1 MNILTISSNVNRYYN
16 YEDSTEAPEF
26 SFTLHVGGFD
36 SDIVDA
42 VNLLKTPY
50 TPVKGDKIYFLPA
63 VNVPRI
69 KFKNV
74 CVEYGVKN
82 IRDIE
87 QANVIFGSKKSLYE
101 MTDSCWKYKCPTK
114 NFIDFFELVKDKMD
128 DYDVEKTNT
137 ALEFYTNEFIAIDYH
152 LAECIQKHFQFSNH
166 YDYYSNKMVTVKDQY
181 KDLFLTI
188 LDKEILDESSVINV
202 LNGED
207 ATEIDKVMFDH
218 ISDMFNSSD
227 TDNHVLAMEIMA
239 NSKYVESLIYL
250 ELLFYKHSNT
260 IYQTHSKNHVN
271 FKSLISYL
279 GKDKSYLDTSMD
291 KIVDS
296 LRDKDQLT
304 PDKLDILLS
313 YAAKDIQRNGDS
325 QYFTVKT
332 ISVKPDILAEL
343 NSNYTYGMQA
353 DYVPTVVESPV
364 EETLELEEPKD
375 DLQEVESEFAAE
387 DNFEVASEEE
397 LAHLLYGVDNEDIEV
412 SLTVEEEEEDD
423 TDVLETEPVV
433 EVSESQSNN
442 NQIKANDTN
451 DFEWF

>member
-1 MNILTISSNVNRYYN
+1 MNILSINSNLGRYYRLD
-16 YEDSTEAPEF
+16 DSTEEPEF
-26 SFTLHVGGFD
+26 RFTLHVGGFD

-42 VNLLKTPY
+42 INLLKIPY
-50 TPVKGDKIYFLPA
+50 NPVKGDKIYFLPA

-101 MTDSCWKYKCPTK
+101 MTDSHWKYKCPTK
-114 NFIDFFELVKDKMD
+114 DFLAFFELVKDKMD
-128 DYDVEKTNT
+128 DYDIEKTET
-137 ALEFYTNEFIAIDYH
+137 ALEFYTNEFVAMDYQ
-152 LAECIQKHFQFSNH
+152 LAECIQNH
-166 YDYYSNKMVTVKDQY
+166 MDHIDEYDLYSHKMVIVKDQY
-181 KDLFLTI
+181 KELFLNI
-188 LDKEILDESSVINV
+188 LDKEVLDESSVINV

-207 ATEIDKVMFDH
+207 ATEIDKVMFEH

-239 NSKYVESLIYL
+239 NSKYTESLIYL
-250 ELLFYKHSNT
+250 ELLFYKYSNA
-260 IYQTHSKNHVN
+260 IYNTHTKNHVN

-279 GKDKSYLDTSMD
+279 GKDKNYLNTSID
-291 KIVDS
+291 DVVNS

-313 YAAKDIQRNGDS
+313 YGAKDIQQRGDS

-332 ISVKPDILAEL
+332 ISVNPGLLSEL
-343 NSNYTYGMQA
+343 NSNYTYSTQE
-353 DYVPTVVESPV
+353 DFVPTVSETPVIEEVV
-364 EETLELEEPKD
+364 EEVEEPIID
-375 DLQEVESEFAAE
+375 EEPESEFAAE
-387 DNFEVASEEE
+387 DNFDISTEE
-397 LAHLLYGVDNEDIEV
+397 A
-412 SLTVEEEEEDD
+412 EEDT
-423 TDVLETEPVV
+423 TDVLEPEAVS
-433 EVSESQSNN
+433 EVSELQLNN
-442 NQIKANDTN
+442 NQIKTNDTN

>member
-1 MNILTISSNVNRYYN
+1 MNILTISSNLNRYYN
-16 YEDSTEAPEF
+16 HEDSTEAPEF
-26 SFTLHVGGFD
+26 SFTLNVGGFD

-114 NFIDFFELVKDKMD
+114 NFLEFFELVKDKMD
-128 DYDVEKTNT
+128 DYDIEKTET
-137 ALEFYTNEFIAIDYH
+137 ALEFYTNEFVAIDYYF
-152 LAECIQKHFQFSNH
+152 AECIQKHFQFSDHHN
-166 YDYYSNKMVTVKDQY
+166 YYSNKMVTVKDQY
-181 KDLFLTI
+181 KDLFLNI
-188 LDKEILDESSVINV
+188 LDKEVLDEASVINV

-207 ATEIDKVMFDH
+207 ATEIDKVMFEH
-218 ISDMFNSSD
+218 ISDMFDSSD

-279 GKDKSYLDTSMD
+279 GKDKSYLNTSMD
-291 KIVDS
+291 NVVDS

-343 NSNYTYGMQA
+343 NNNYTYSMQE
-353 DYVPTVVESPV
+353 DFVPVVPETPVIEEVVEEVSIEV
-364 EETLELEEPKD
+364 EELTIDEEP
-375 DLQEVESEFAAE
+375 ESEFAAE
-387 DNFEVASEEE
+387 DNFDISTEE
-397 LAHLLYGVDNEDIEV
+397 G
-412 SLTVEEEEEDD
+412 EEDD
-423 TDVLETEPVV
+423 TDVLEPEPVV